1 MQKSKLRI
9 GLLLNGTEL
18 LAWQYRMIETIKDSD
33 YAEISLVVQK
43 TLTDEKQLLPLATR
57 VANNIRAGTFLSAVI
72 RVTLNI
78 LERVLIGKPGVL
90 PDAFKAVDGTKLL
103 AGVQVV
109 EVNPRRR
116 KYSDYIDGNELA
128 RIQAHNIDVFIRLGF
143 RILRGEILRS
153 ARYGVWSY
161 HHGDNRVNRGGP
173 AGYWEV
179 MESALE
185 CGAVLQILTEDLDG
199 GTVLNRSY
207 SNVQ

>member
-1 MQKSKLRI
+1 
-9 GLLLNGTEL
+9 
-18 LAWQYRMIETIKDSD
+18 
-33 YAEISLVVQK
+33 
-43 TLTDEKQLLPLATR
+43 
-57 VANNIRAGTFLSAVI
+57 
-72 RVTLNI
+72 
-78 LERVLIGKPGVL
+78 
-90 PDAFKAVDGTKLL
+90 
-103 AGVQVV
+103 
-109 EVNPRRR
+109 

-199 GTVLNRSY
+199 GTVLNRYY
-207 SNVQ
+207 SDVHDTSLAYTKSNIFLIVLNMITL